1 MNAHVGMSMT
11 RSAEA
16 KVGCSV
22 TPVLFYARGVPQSDQ
37 RCRRAGRRGAR
48 LASGPLSSLVSTSLR
63 MTSCLVVQSDSPV
76 PGSLAADL
84 ESVGIHVIGA
94 VQRSML
100 VQEAVRLA
108 PDVVVWQEATVGDEL
123 FTATALLQ
131 ASAPRPV
138 EVFTADPDV
147 DKMARAL
154 EAGVHAYEVHGHAVQ
169 RLRAVLQL
177 AQLRFTRE
185 QRQREALDDVSH
197 RFEERKLV
205 DRAKGILMRARQ
217 VSEDEAFRILRAAS
231 MHSNLRVGQVS
242 QQVIGAATDAEALNR
257 AGQLRML
264 PQRLVKLYALGL
276 AASPAGA
283 KLYTE
288 SSERIDANLAALA
301 KGLSRSTYGDLLN
314 AVRAAWATLKAAL
327 APPLSAAALAD
338 VDAQAERMLLHAD
351 RLVANLEAGTMTGR
365 LHVINVSGRQRMLS
379 QRVAKQALLSQL
391 LRGDAAATARR
402 EAEHARD
409 AFDAA
414 MNYLRG
420 VPLSSREI
428 AESLSAVEAA
438 WEALTQAATHARTA
452 AAQQALGDASEVLLA
467 LLEQLTERYERSM
480 QILMG

>member
-1 MNAHVGMSMT
+1 
-11 RSAEA
+11 
-16 KVGCSV
+16 
-22 TPVLFYARGVPQSDQ
+22 
-37 RCRRAGRRGAR
+37 
-48 LASGPLSSLVSTSLR
+48 
-63 MTSCLVVQSDSPV
+63 MTSCLVVLSDS
-76 PGSLAADL
+76 SASTALAADL

-108 PDVVVWQEATVGDEL
+108 PDVVVWQEATLGDEV
-123 FTATALLQ
+123 FASAALLQ

-138 EVFTADPDV
+138 VVFTTDPDV

-154 EAGVHAYEVHGHAVQ
+154 EAGVHAYEVNGYSVP

-177 AQLRFTRE
+177 AQLRFARE
-185 QRQREALDDVSH
+185 SRLRDELSDVSH

-217 VSEDEAFRILRAAS
+217 VSEDEAFRVLRAAS

-242 QQVIGAATDAEALNR
+242 QQVIGAANDAEALNR
-257 AGQLRML
+257 SGQLRML
-264 PQRLVKLYALGL
+264 PQRLVKLYALNLVVPTSPSNARLL
-276 AASPAGA
+276 A
-283 KLYTE
+283 E

-301 KGLSRSTYGDLLN
+301 KGLSRSTYGDLLD
-314 AVRAAWATLKAAL
+314 AVRAAWEVLKAAL
-327 APPLSAAALAD
+327 LPPASLAALAQ
-338 VDAQAERMLLHAD
+338 VDLLAERMLLHAD

-391 LRGDAAATARR
+391 LRGDAATAARH
-402 EAEHARD
+402 EAEHASD

-420 VPLSSREI
+420 LPLSSREI
-428 AESLSAVEAA
+428 AETLTEAERA
-438 WEALTQAATHARTA
+438 WQTLTQAAAQARPRATH
-452 AAQQALGDASEVLLA
+452 QAVGDASEALLA

-480 QILMG
+480 QILLG

>member
-1 MNAHVGMSMT
+1 
-11 RSAEA
+11 
-16 KVGCSV
+16 
-22 TPVLFYARGVPQSDQ
+22 
-37 RCRRAGRRGAR
+37 
-48 LASGPLSSLVSTSLR
+48 
-63 MTSCLVVQSDSPV
+63 MTSCLVVHSDSPV

-94 VQRSML
+94 VQRGML

-108 PDVVVWQEATVGDEL
+108 PDVVVWQEATVGDDL
-123 FTATALLQ
+123 FATTALLQ

-138 EVFTADPDV
+138 VVFTADPDV

-177 AQLRFTRE
+177 AQLRFARE

-264 PQRLVKLYALGL
+264 SQRLVKLYALHVAAPGL
-276 AASPAGA
+276 AASSALLG
-283 KLYTE
+283 E
-288 SSERIDANLAALA
+288 SSKHVDVNLALLG
-301 KGLSRSTYGDLLN
+301 KSLSTATYGDLIE
-314 AVRAAWATLKAAL
+314 AVLTPWARLKAAL
-327 APPLSAAALAD
+327 TVKASVNALVEVNALAE
-338 VDAQAERMLLHAD
+338 QMLLHAD
-351 RLVANLEAGTMTGR
+351 RLVSNLETSAMSGS

-379 QRVAKQALLSQL
+379 QRVAKQAVLATLLA
-391 LRGDAAATARR
+391 GDAAVAARLEGDR
-402 EAEHARD
+402 ARIAFEEAMA
-409 AFDAA
+409 
-414 MNYLRG
+414 YLGG
-420 VPLSSREI
+420 VPLSTREI
-428 AESLSAVEAA
+428 NESLAA
-438 WEALTQAATHARTA
+438 AGRSWQVMTQAVSQVRGA
-452 AAQQALGDASEVLLA
+452 AGQQALLDASETLLT
-467 LLEQLTERYERSM
+467 LFEQLTERYERSM